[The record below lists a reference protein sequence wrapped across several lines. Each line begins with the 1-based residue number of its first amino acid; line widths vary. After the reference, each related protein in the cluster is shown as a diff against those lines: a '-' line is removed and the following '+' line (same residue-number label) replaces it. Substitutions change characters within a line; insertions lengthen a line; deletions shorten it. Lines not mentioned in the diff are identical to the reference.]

1 MSLCE
6 PCRVLYDGW
15 LDYQAPYTKW
25 IQYERGS
32 TRSVESYH
40 AKAAE
45 RRDLVR
51 HQLDSIRESCRNK
64 HQAREE
70 LRLAA

>member
-6 PCRVLYDGW
+6 PCQVLHDGW

-25 IQYERGS
+25 IQYERGFA
-32 TRSVESYH
+32 RSVESYH

-51 HQLDSIRESCRNK
+51 QQLDGIRESCRNK
-64 HQAREE
+64 HQAHEE
-70 LRLAA
+70 LREAA